1 MNRTEKEEQ
10 VRELGEIFRNSP
22 IGFLVD
28 FRGLTVTQVTELRR
42 RLREVST
49 TMRVLK
55 NRLARRAIKDTS
67 FEPLLEQLS
76 ETRALVYG
84 SEAVGPAK
92 VVSKFAEE
100 FATFRVLTGLLVT
113 RGEGKVMDAAQIKSL
128 GNLPSRDA
136 LLAGLL
142 SVLVAPQSKL
152 VRTLSEIPAQFV
164 RTLAALKEARE
175 NA

>member
-1 MNRTEKEEQ
+1 MHRTEKEEQ

-22 IGFLVD
+22 MGFLVD
-28 FRGLTVTQVTELRR
+28 FRGLNVAQVTELRR

-55 NRLARRAIKDTS
+55 NRLARLAIKDTS
-67 FEPLLEQLS
+67 FEPLLEQLT

-84 SEAVGPAK
+84 SDVVGPAK
-92 VVSKFAEE
+92 VVSKFQEE
-100 FATFRVLTGLLVT
+100 IRAFRVLTGLLVT
-113 RGEGKVMDAAQIKSL
+113 RGEGKVVDAAQIKSL
-128 GNLPSRDA
+128 GNLPSREA
-136 LLAGLL
+136 LLAGLF
-142 SVLVAPQSKL
+142 SVMVAPHSKL
-152 VRTLSEIPAQFV
+152 VRTLGEIPAKFV